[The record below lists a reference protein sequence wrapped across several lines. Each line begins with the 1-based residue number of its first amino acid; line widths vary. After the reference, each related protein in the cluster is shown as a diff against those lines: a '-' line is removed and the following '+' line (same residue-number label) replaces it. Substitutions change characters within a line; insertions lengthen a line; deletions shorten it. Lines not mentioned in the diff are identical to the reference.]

1 MGRTFVENEGGYY
14 SAGLA
19 EERGCAT
26 GLSGGLHGILM
37 PCYLEFGARI
47 MKFIIIVCFVFSLI
61 MCVYLSQP
69 PAVYAYLD
77 PGTGSYIFQILIA
90 GLLGGLFALKL
101 FWGKIMIFFRRHS
114 NNSENTPPDE
124 ESSPPKKNE

>member
-1 MGRTFVENEGGYY
+1 MC
-14 SAGLA
+14 
-19 EERGCAT
+19 RGIVP
-26 GLSGGLHGILM
+26 GLHGILM
-37 PCYLEFGARI
+37 TSHLEFGARI
-47 MKFIIIVCFVFSLI
+47 MKFNIIVCFVFSLI

-101 FWGKIMIFFRRHS
+101 FWGRIMIFFRRHS
-114 NNSENTPPDE
+114 NNSKNTPPAE
-124 ESSPPKKNE
+124 ESSPPQKNE